1 MSGFRQMLDHVAVVV
16 PDLDAA
22 SASFAR
28 LGFRLTPRSSHKG
41 ALEPGGPVEPWGSGN
56 HCAMF
61 HDGYLEILGV
71 TDPNRFHDHVTDRLN
86 HHAGL
91 CLIALGCDDL
101 AAAAKDLRGRVAGV
115 KDELVELQRD
125 APYGESTR
133 LARFRFAFLEPET
146 FPEGDLFYIEHLTP
160 EVLWQAS
167 LLDHPNGVTGLA
179 GVTICSGDETAT
191 SERLQAILG
200 VMPERD
206 GEHLRFALDRGWVDV
221 VEPEGLA
228 RCFKD
233 ATPPAVP
240 SIAATSFTVA
250 DLAATSNFLEAR
262 GIEVRK
268 TKRGSV
274 WVGPEAAEGAI
285 VEYLSA

>member
-1 MSGFRQMLDHVAVVV
+1 VRGFRRTLDHVVVV
-16 PDLDAA
+16 VRDLDAA
-22 SASFAR
+22 SASYAR

-71 TDPNRFHDHVTDRLN
+71 TDPDRYHDHVTDRLRR
-86 HHAGL
+86 HAGL

-101 AAAAKDLRGRVAGV
+101 AAAAKDLRSRVAGV
-115 KDELVELQRD
+115 KDDLVELQRD
-125 APYGESTR
+125 APSGESAR

-167 LLDHPNGVTGLA
+167 LLDHPNGVTALA
-179 GVTICSGDETAT
+179 GVTICSGDRTAT
-191 SERLQAILG
+191 GKRLQAILG
-200 VMPERD
+200 VRPEPD
-206 GEHLRFALDRGWVDV
+206 GEGLRFALDRGWIEV
-221 VEPEGLA
+221 VGPAGLA
-228 RCFKD
+228 RRFKD
-233 ATPPAVP
+233 ARPPAIP
-240 SIAATSFTVA
+240 SIAATAFTVA
-250 DLAATSNFLEAR
+250 DLGATLNFLEAR
-262 GIEVRK
+262 GIEVRDA
-268 TKRGSV
+268 KRESV

-285 VEYLSA
+285 VEFLSA